1 MSSNHE
7 IPRYTGYLDD
17 YVSNL
22 RRSVFKS
29 QAKVAES
36 LPVHRTTI
44 SKYEQGKLRP
54 SVGYLTCLAKYLL
67 EKLARDDADSG
78 EIQNL
83 ILIEINKAIRS
94 RHYVYEK
101 PFKDWGELVQTAK
114 AFIKERQE
122 SVAPISS
129 AAFLPGI
136 HRIEEAHDPNVPFQA
151 PPLPP
156 QGIIGRN
163 NILKKLTGLLA
174 FDDEQARDVSP
185 VALRGMGGI
194 GKTTLAIA
202 LARLEKAHHLFPDGI
217 LWTALGPTPTVRL
230 HLDSWGR
237 ALGVDLLPERDE
249 DACRDRLRA
258 VLYHR
263 RVLLIVDDVWDA
275 AHGNYFQIAGPQ
287 CRTVFTTR
295 EVPIAHDMATRE
307 RTLRVDVLKPE
318 AALKL
323 LRRLAPEAVDTD
335 KKLALRLC
343 ERLEFLPLG
352 LALAGRLLA
361 NETDIPSRMQ
371 RLVGELIDR
380 RENRLKLLQSEGRLG
395 LDEEQPASIQAIL
408 GMSVERL
415 GEADQDRF
423 AMLAVF
429 GGEPLTWEI
438 NAAAHVWECSVE
450 QAEDTVS
457 RLIQRGLV
465 ERRDDRYWMHALLAD
480 YAEEMME
487 ERGL

>member
-1 MSSNHE
+1 LGKQQGEATPH
-7 IPRYTGYLDD
+7 
-17 YVSNL
+17 
-22 RRSVFKS
+22 KS
-29 QAKVAES
+29 QTEEV
-36 LPVHRTTI
+36 L
-44 SKYEQGKLRP
+44 
-54 SVGYLTCLAKYLL
+54 
-67 EKLARDDADSG
+67 D
-78 EIQNL
+78 
-83 ILIEINKAIRS
+83 
-94 RHYVYEK
+94 
-101 PFKDWGELVQTAK
+101 
-114 AFIKERQE
+114 
-122 SVAPISS
+122 PIM
-129 AAFLPGI
+129 
-136 HRIEEAHDPNVPFQA
+136 PFQA
-151 PPLPP
+151 PPIPP

-163 NILKKLTGLLA
+163 VALGQLAGLLA
-174 FDDEQARDVSP
+174 FDDEFAKDIQP

-202 LARLEKAHHLFPDGI
+202 LSRLERAHQLFPDGI
-217 LWTALGPTPTVRL
+217 LWTALGPNPTVRL

-263 RVLLIVDDVWDA
+263 RVLLIVDDVWDT

-295 EVPIAHDMATRE
+295 EVPIANDLATRE

-318 AALKL
+318 AALEL
-323 LRRLAPEAVDTD
+323 LCRLAPEVVEGD
-335 KKLALRLC
+335 KKLAKRLC

-352 LALAGRLLA
+352 LTLAGRMLV
-361 NETDIPSRMQ
+361 NEADVPSRMQ
-371 RLVGELIDR
+371 RLVGELIER
-380 RENRLKLLQSEGRLG
+380 RGDRLKLLQSEGRLG

-408 GMSVERL
+408 GLSVNRL
-415 GEADQDRF
+415 EKIDQDRF

-438 NAAAHVWECSVE
+438 NAASYVWECTVE

-465 ERRDDRYWMHALLAD
+465 ERHDERYWMHALLAD
-480 YAEEMME
+480 YAEEMMD
-487 ERGL
+487 ERSL